1 MISSVFGN
9 TIFGI
14 AKFPKPE
21 VFMFHKVEICGIN
34 TSGLKLLTEE
44 EKMDLLRKARAG
56 SESAREKL
64 ILGNLRLV
72 LSVIQSFQNRGEN
85 PDDLFQ
91 VGCIGLIK
99 AVDNFDLS
107 QEVKF
112 STYAVPLVVGEVR
125 RYLRDNSM
133 LRVPRSLRDLAYQAM
148 KAKEKLKA
156 ALNRD
161 PTVEEVAKELGE
173 SPKAVQNA
181 LDAIVD
187 PISLYDPVYSDSGDS
202 VYVLDQI
209 SDNSSTDESWLDSI
223 AIGNA
228 MQSLSPRERR
238 SLTLRFYNG
247 KTQTEVSR
255 EIGISQAQI
264 SRLEKNALQKVRKQ
278 MT

>member
-1 MISSVFGN
+1 
-9 TIFGI
+9 
-14 AKFPKPE
+14 
-21 VFMFHKVEICGIN
+21 MFHKVEICGIN
-34 TSGLKLLTEE
+34 TSKLKLLTEE
-44 EKMDLLRKARAG
+44 EKTELLRKTRAG
-56 SESAREKL
+56 DETAREKL

-85 PDDLFQ
+85 ADDLFQ

-133 LRVPRSLRDLAYQAM
+133 LRIPRSLRDLAYQAM

-156 ALNRD
+156 DLSRD

-228 MQSLSPRERR
+228 MQSLSPREKRI
-238 SLTLRFYNG
+238 LTLRFYNG